1 MRISTIQTFNRGIA
15 DIQRVSNAGN
25 TTQEQIST
33 GRRVL
38 RPSDDPVAATRILQ
52 LNQEIAAREQYQR
65 NITSVTNRLSLED
78 SVLSGIGEVLQRVRE
93 IAVQLGSGSLSKQD
107 RGFLAEE
114 INVRQDELLSLLNTR
129 DSNGEFIFAGYKG
142 STQPFVDSGGGGF
155 KFQGDEGE
163 RLVQIGATTFVSS
176 RDSGK
181 PLFEEIPSDARNFVT
196 SNNPRNTA
204 VPPAAITV
212 GQVID
217 QEVYDQFF
225 PEDAYIEFEPA
236 DAIEPPGLNYTV
248 RRSSDNRVI
257 GGLQNER
264 FVSGNQIVFEGIAV
278 RITGTPDPGDSFIIE
293 SSSQQSVLTTLSRMV
308 EGFRQFDDTPR
319 GRQQVTDLV
328 NSSMNNLDNAQT
340 KILEGQS
347 KVGARLNTLESTRSL
362 HEQVDLVSQDVLS
375 QLQDVDFAEA
385 VSRLSLETFVLEAA
399 QQSFARIANLSLF
412 NSL

>member
-1 MRISTIQTFNRGIA
+1 
-15 DIQRVSNAGN
+15 
-25 TTQEQIST
+25 
-33 GRRVL
+33 
-38 RPSDDPVAATRILQ
+38 
-52 LNQEIAAREQYQR
+52 
-65 NITSVTNRLSLED
+65 LSLED
-78 SVLSGIGEVLQRVRE
+78 SVLSGIGELLQRVRE

-114 INVRQDELLSLLNTR
+114 VNVRQEELLGLLNTK
-129 DSNGEFIFAGYKG
+129 DSNGEFIFAGYRG

-155 KFQGDEGE
+155 KYQGDEGE
-163 RLVQIGATTFVSS
+163 RLVQIGATTFVAS

-196 SNNPRNTA
+196 SINPRNTA
-204 VPPAAITV
+204 VPPASITV
-212 GQVID
+212 GSVID
-217 QEVYDQFF
+217 QEAYDQFF

-236 DAIEPPGLNYTV
+236 GAIEPPGLNYTV
-248 RRSSDNRVI
+248 RRASDNRVI
-257 GGLQNER
+257 EGLQNER
-264 FVSGNQIVFEGIAV
+264 FVSGNQINFQGISM

-293 SSSQQSVLTTLSRMV
+293 SSSQQGVLTTLSRMV
-308 EGFRQFDDTPR
+308 DGFRRFEDTPE
-319 GRQQVTDLV
+319 GRAQVASLV
-328 NSSMNNLDNAQT
+328 DSSINNLDNAQT
-340 KILEGQS
+340 SILEGQS
-347 KVGARLNTLESTRSL
+347 KVGARLNTLQSTQSL

>member
-1 MRISTIQTFNRGIA
+1 M
-15 DIQRVSNAGN
+15 
-25 TTQEQIST
+25 
-33 GRRVL
+33 
-38 RPSDDPVAATRILQ
+38 
-52 LNQEIAAREQYQR
+52 
-65 NITSVTNRLSLED
+65 
-78 SVLSGIGEVLQRVRE
+78 
-93 IAVQLGSGSLSKQD
+93 
-107 RGFLAEE
+107 
-114 INVRQDELLSLLNTR
+114 
-129 DSNGEFIFAGYKG
+129 
-142 STQPFVDSGGGGF
+142 DSGGGGF

-308 EGFRQFDDTPR
+308 EGFRGLMIPR
-319 GRQQVTDLV
+319 R
-328 NSSMNNLDNAQT
+328 
-340 KILEGQS
+340 
-347 KVGARLNTLESTRSL
+347 GASRS
-362 HEQVDLVSQDVLS
+362 
-375 QLQDVDFAEA
+375 
-385 VSRLSLETFVLEAA
+385 RTW
-399 QQSFARIANLSLF
+399 
-412 NSL
+412 